1 MVGTYFITSTL
12 TAFKIISQTYHQLTI
27 TKSMMINSFIH
38 YVIVFLISIPVFK
51 GRMKF
56 VLGGNYE

>member
-1 MVGTYFITSTL
+1 
-12 TAFKIISQTYHQLTI
+12 
-27 TKSMMINSFIH
+27 MINSFIH
-38 YVIVFLISIPVFK
+38 YVIVFLITIPVFK